1 VSELRRSVDWA
12 AVRRQLGA
20 GAVGEALRR
29 AVPTERLYVFRHGS
43 QEANSHVHWHLAA
56 LPPRV
61 PFEKRQL
68 VALGADPL
76 DLKESELEQLARRIR
91 AELKS

>member
-29 AVPTERLYVFRHGS
+29 AVPTERLYICSHGS
-43 QEANSHVHWHLAA
+43 LEANSHVHWHLAA

-76 DLKESELEQLARRIR
+76 DLQESELEQLARRIR